1 MASADRATP
10 VRQSRT
16 VPNISKKSALTPYC
30 ELPGTPWP
38 RDGPAGRIAELVTMP
53 PAVIR
58 AALFRDDRLPSVA
71 ISLPPRRKNLWEVS
85 DSSCASP
92 GTTLAARDCEY
103 AGMKARRPHD
113 RCC

>member
-38 RDGPAGRIAELVTMP
+38 RDGLAGRIAELVTMP

-58 AALFRDDRLPSVA
+58 AALFRNDRLPSVA
-71 ISLPPRRKNLWEVS
+71 ISLLHVERIYGKSQIRHVP
-85 DSSCASP
+85 
-92 GTTLAARDCEY
+92 ARSQRVTVNMR
-103 AGMKARRPHD
+103 G
-113 RCC
+113 